1 MQHKSVY
8 ELITSDPTMTT
19 AAALNEDQ
27 LETLALF
34 LEDQAEEA
42 DGLDFFS
49 LHGLL
54 TANAI
59 TPSPLKLDE
68 LFALIFNGAPKWE
81 SDAQQAEITQLV
93 QLLQRE
99 IIELVESGQTFP
111 VPCDLN
117 VEGDED
123 GEAAPLENWSVGFML
138 LTLEQQDAWYGK
150 HEENAAELL
159 FPILYAS
166 GLNAE
171 DEAFADIDEDE
182 NLSLQVCASI
192 PENVIDLFL
201 LYHGDDN

>member
-1 MQHKSVY
+1 
-8 ELITSDPTMTT
+8 MTT

-34 LEDQAEEA
+34 LEDHAEQA

-54 TANAI
+54 TANAV
-59 TPSPLKLDE
+59 TPQPLSLDA
-68 LFALIFNGAPKWE
+68 LLALIFNGEPEFDSASQKT
-81 SDAQQAEITQLV
+81 EITQLI
-93 QLLQRE
+93 QLLQKE
-99 IIELVESGQTFP
+99 VIELVESGQSFP

-117 VEGDED
+117 VEADED
-123 GEAAPLENWSVGFML
+123 GEAAPLENWAVGFML
-138 LTLEQQDAWYGK
+138 LSLEQQDAWYGK

-166 GLNAE
+166 GLNAD

>member
-1 MQHKSVY
+1 
-8 ELITSDPTMTT
+8 MTT

-34 LEDQAEEA
+34 LEDHAEQA
-42 DGLDFFS
+42 DGLDFFA

-54 TANAI
+54 TANAV
-59 TPSPLKLDE
+59 TPQPLSLDG
-68 LFALIFNGAPKWE
+68 LLTLIFNGAPEFK
-81 SDAQQAEITQLV
+81 STAQKADITQLI
-93 QLLQRE
+93 QLLQKE
-99 IIELVESGQTFP
+99 IIELVESGQSYP

-117 VEGDED
+117 VEADED
-123 GEAAPLENWSVGFML
+123 GEAAPLENWAVGFML
-138 LTLEQQDAWYGK
+138 LSLEQQDAWYGK

-166 GLNAE
+166 GLNAD